1 MAVDALNHD
10 NYDISVVGPG
20 FVERGLSSRVGP
32 ALRTAVGP
40 GQRPLGAHWAKYCF
54 KDFNI

>member
-20 FVERGLSSRVGP
+20 VGP